1 MISFV
6 SGKLVEKTPAYV
18 VVETNGVG
26 FKLWI
31 PLSSYQALG
40 EVGESV
46 CVLTH
51 LHVRED
57 VLQLFGFATPEER
70 DLFQLLISVT
80 GVGPRLAQ
88 GILSGISVEEFKQSV
103 RNQDINMLTSAPGV
117 GKKTAER
124 LVLELRE
131 KIGESI
137 TEGPLIPQ
145 HAVSPAGEEAVLA
158 LVSLGYKRTRAQE
171 LVQGVLRE
179 ESSLAVEEV
188 IRRVLRR
195 MSSA

>member
-18 VVETNGVG
+18 VVETKGVG

-103 RNQDINMLTSAPGV
+103 RNQDVNMLTSAPGV

-137 TEGPLIPQ
+137 TEGPLIPRP
-145 HAVSPAGEEAVLA
+145 AVSLAGEEAVLA